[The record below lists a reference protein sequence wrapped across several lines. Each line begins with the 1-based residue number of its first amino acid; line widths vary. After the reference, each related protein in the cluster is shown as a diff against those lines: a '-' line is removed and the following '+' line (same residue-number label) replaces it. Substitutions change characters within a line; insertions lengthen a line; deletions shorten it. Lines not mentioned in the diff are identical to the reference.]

1 MTAPQVQESPAMAS
15 ATDARNIRDLQPLIV
30 SRAERLQQAKDAAWP
45 WAAGAV
51 WQLWSRRAGRSW
63 RGRGGDRRTTP
74 RTVCGHLFM
83 YGLCAKFVPAAA
95 PADVVVLS
103 EDGGVFTPGES
114 VA

>member
-15 ATDARNIRDLQPLIV
+15 ATYARNIRDLQPLIV

-51 WQLWSRRAGRSW
+51 WQLWNRRAGRSW
-63 RGRGGDRRTTP
+63 RRRGGTRGRLEH
-74 RTVCGHLFM
+74 HLFM

-103 EDGGVFTPGES
+103 EDGEVFTPGES